1 MQSKARFLGHPVHQ
15 MLVVLPLGALGLSVL
30 FDLIALLSGNPVMA
44 VVAFW
49 LIAAGVASGLVA
61 VGLALLLAALMTRA
75 ITRPI
80 NQAIQMARTVAA
92 GDPCGA
98 AGRW

>member
-44 VVAFW
+44 VVVREMATVRYR
-49 LIAAGVASGLVA
+49 ASPVA
-61 VGLALLLAALMTRA
+61 
-75 ITRPI
+75 
-80 NQAIQMARTVAA
+80 
-92 GDPCGA
+92 
-98 AGRW
+98 